1 MMTPQL
7 YLFFQGDCLE
17 AMTHYA
23 ETLGGKIDKVFL
35 NKDAP
40 AEDRMPG
47 GDNLVMNLDLWL
59 GDTLMMASDNSEE
72 MYERP
77 QGFRI
82 QIETPSA
89 GEFDRVFGALS
100 EGARDIPM
108 PPGETFWAERFAM
121 FTDRFG
127 TPWMLNF
134 TGSRTPD
141 ATA

>member
-1 MMTPQL
+1 
-7 YLFFQGDCLE
+7 
-17 AMTHYA
+17 
-23 ETLGGKIDKVFL
+23 
-35 NKDAP
+35 
-40 AEDRMPG
+40 MPG
-47 GDNLVMNLDLWL
+47 GDDLVMNLALRL
-59 GDTLMMASDNSEE
+59 GDTLMMASDNSDD

-89 GEFDRVFGALS
+89 VEFDRVFAVLA

-134 TGSRTPD
+134 TGAR
-141 ATA
+141 A